1 MFFSSKIKPN
11 KEESPNIRKL
21 KVSTAILE
29 GLIKTRAEN
38 AVDYNLEAG
47 ECRGKALL
55 NTEIIAIQDCYFEG
69 NFPLH
74 THKVI
79 EILVVYEGSITVIVQ
94 GKKTVVETGESI
106 TIPAN
111 TEHEVIC
118 NTSFARIIGITI
130 PPSRG
135 YP

>member
-11 KEESPNIRKL
+11 EESPNIRKM
-21 KVSTAILE
+21 KASTAILE
-29 GLIKTRAEN
+29 GLIKNREPN
-38 AVDYNLEAG
+38 VVDYNLEAG

-55 NTEIIAIQDCYFEG
+55 NTSLIAIQDCYFEG

-79 EILVVYEGSITVIVQ
+79 EILIVYEGSITVVMQ
-94 GKKTVVETGESI
+94 NKKTIVRVGESI
-106 TIPAN
+106 TIPEG

-118 NTSFARIIGITI
+118 NTHFARLIGITI

>member
-1 MFFSSKIKPN
+1 MFFSKKIKPD
-11 KEESPNIRKL
+11 KEENSNIRKM

-29 GLIKTRAEN
+29 GLIKT
-38 AVDYNLEAG
+38 VDYNLEAG

-55 NTEIIAIQDCYFEG
+55 NTSLIAIQDCYFEG

-79 EILVVYEGSITVIVQ
+79 ETLVVYEGSITVIMQ
-94 GKKTVVETGESI
+94 NKKTIVRVGESI
-106 TIPAN
+106 TVPAS

-118 NTSFARIIGITI
+118 NTPFARLIGITI

>member
-1 MFFSSKIKPN
+1 MFFSSKTKPN
-11 KEESPNIRKL
+11 DESPNIRKM

-29 GLIKTRAEN
+29 GLIKT
-38 AVDYNLEAG
+38 VDYNLEAG

-55 NTEIIAIQDCYFEG
+55 NTSLIAIQDCYFEG

-79 EILVVYEGSITVIVQ
+79 ETLVVYEGSITVIMQ
-94 GKKTVVETGESI
+94 NKKTIVRVGESI
-106 TIPAN
+106 TVPAS

-118 NTSFARIIGITI
+118 NTHFARLIGITI